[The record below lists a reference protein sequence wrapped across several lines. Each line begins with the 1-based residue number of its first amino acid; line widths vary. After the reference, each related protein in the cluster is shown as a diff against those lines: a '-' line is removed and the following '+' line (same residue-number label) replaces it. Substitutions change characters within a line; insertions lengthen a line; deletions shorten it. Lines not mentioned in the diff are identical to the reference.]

1 MIRLLAL
8 PLLLAC
14 SFAAPAGDLKPLPPE
29 KIQVNKLTSDT
40 QQTSANNETVDLVW
54 WLPAQF
60 WLASSSRSKDGDGE
74 AMKEIAAL
82 FRQYTVIAAV
92 NGKVGKLGI
101 DSFMNE
107 DQLRE
112 SLLLRGAD
120 GKDYQPIAPEKLDP
134 KVTMIFGVLK
144 PILGS
149 MIGQLGTNLH
159 FFVFPGKGKDGKALA
174 DPLATGTV
182 TVKLGQARYDFTT
195 PLGSLLTPQ
204 HDPLTGQEFPGSYR
218 FNPYTGSPLEALSE

>member
-14 SFAAPAGDLKPLPPE
+14 SFAASAADLKPLPPE
-29 KIQVNKLTSDT
+29 KIQINKLTDET
-40 QQTSANNETVDLVW
+40 QQTSSNNETVDLVW
-54 WLPAQF
+54 WLPPQF
-60 WLASSSRSKDGDGE
+60 WLASARQGE
-74 AMKEIAAL
+74 AEAMDEIAAL

-92 NGKVGKLGI
+92 NGKIGKLGI
-101 DSFMNE
+101 DGFMDEN
-107 DQLRE
+107 QLRE
-112 SLLLRGAD
+112 SLSIRGAD
-120 GKDYQPIAPEKLDP
+120 GKEYQPIAPGKLDP
-134 KVTMIFGVLK
+134 KMTMIFGVLK
-144 PILGS
+144 PVLGS
-149 MIGQLGTNLH
+149 MIGQLGDNLH

-174 DPLATGTV
+174 DPLATGTM